1 MPLSPTHTNSFS
13 LTPNGSVGPLKGP
26 REWQLSAYLI
36 DTEART
42 PYIRHP
48 VNSERQLGGQEES
61 NQLRFAKDEEIVVR
75 KFGFQLPLCAIC
87 SIEWDSDQ
95 CGGC

>member
-1 MPLSPTHTNSFS
+1 MVTAFEVT
-13 LTPNGSVGPLKGP
+13 
-26 REWQLSAYLI
+26 SALHLQCPSRLP
-36 DTEART
+36 EART

-87 SIEWDSDQ
+87 SVEWDSYQ
-95 CGGC
+95 GGGCYKSKISCFQGGS